1 MRIATLLAVAALA
14 ASGCASD
21 STTSEPQSTTPTP
34 DAVTTVDSTTAPTD
48 ELTSEIEFE
57 WPLAGCSEGNLAS
70 SRLHR
75 IDAAAGVVEW
85 SVDTPWAPDGP
96 VVLDHGTVVLVE
108 KAYDRP
114 SVVAY
119 DLVTG
124 EGQWQRRFDGLQ
136 AELVA
141 TDNRG
146 VVVIIARERLF
157 DRRAVVVGADGAVDD
172 SPVAIGGVA
181 HNDQGP
187 AWWQSRYVIGPEGA
201 AWDPFANPPAALLAT
216 GFSSY
221 QAIVIGDAAVTVDGS
236 RVGFV
241 DLRVVWE
248 STVPVDAEFSELVDV
263 RVGEESVLL
272 LFGSELGPNRRLVV
286 LDRLD
291 GSPRWTL
298 DGIRDADAAGHRVI
312 YDRRTD
318 VPTGDGAT
326 REVFLVDQV
335 DPSEVV
341 WSALAH
347 EPLGGFLGTFDGMN
361 HFVHRDPAIW
371 PRAPYPEV
379 GAITE
384 VQIFEPE
391 LLIVGDDGPED
402 MPMSG
407 GDRDLRRTAGRQTA
421 SGDGWS
427 AAIIGGLVW
436 FTRDGDTQTI
446 DLGPS
451 PRHLLAAGNALLATT
466 GTPEVFCD

>member
-146 VVVIIARERLF
+146 VVGQSPGSACSTGVPWLSAPTERWLIL
-157 DRRAVVVGADGAVDD
+157 R
-172 SPVAIGGVA
+172 
-181 HNDQGP
+181 
-187 AWWQSRYVIGPEGA
+187 SR
-201 AWDPFANPPAALLAT
+201 
-216 GFSSY
+216 S
-221 QAIVIGDAAVTVDGS
+221 
-236 RVGFV
+236 
-241 DLRVVWE
+241 
-248 STVPVDAEFSELVDV
+248 
-263 RVGEESVLL
+263 
-272 LFGSELGPNRRLVV
+272 
-286 LDRLD
+286 
-291 GSPRWTL
+291 
-298 DGIRDADAAGHRVI
+298 AGW
-312 YDRRTD
+312 RT
-318 VPTGDGAT
+318 T
-326 REVFLVDQV
+326 
-335 DPSEVV
+335 
-341 WSALAH
+341 
-347 EPLGGFLGTFDGMN
+347 
-361 HFVHRDPAIW
+361 I
-371 PRAPYPEV
+371 RAPP
-379 GAITE
+379 
-384 VQIFEPE
+384 
-391 LLIVGDDGPED
+391 
-402 MPMSG
+402 G
-407 GDRDLRRTAGRQTA
+407 GN
-421 SGDGWS
+421 
-427 AAIIGGLVW
+427 
-436 FTRDGDTQTI
+436 
-446 DLGPS
+446 P
-451 PRHLLAAGNALLATT
+451 
-466 GTPEVFCD
+466 GT